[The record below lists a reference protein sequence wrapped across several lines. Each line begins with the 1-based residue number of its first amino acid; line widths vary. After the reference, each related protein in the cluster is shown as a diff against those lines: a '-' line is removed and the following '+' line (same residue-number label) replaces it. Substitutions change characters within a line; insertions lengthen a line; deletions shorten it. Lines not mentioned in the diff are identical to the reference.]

1 MNPWKVYAGS
11 IALMN
16 VIYRHNLGRAGT
28 LAFWLYVGTA
38 MGAAQVL
45 KPQYVGTAGIA
56 MGSFVMMTHNY
67 VHPFGRGPN
76 PLK

>member
-1 MNPWKVYAGS
+1 MNPWKVYAVS

-16 VIYRHNLGRAGT
+16 VIYRHNLGRVGT
-28 LAFWLYVGTA
+28 VMFWLYVGMA

-45 KPQYVGTAGIA
+45 KPQYVGAAGIA
-56 MGSFVMMTHNY
+56 MGSLLMMNTNY